1 MLPQNEITQRIKE
14 NVVQG
19 RVEAED
25 EGFDEG
31 WEGQPATRELI
42 MEALD
47 AGIDPKTI
55 VLDGLSQAMEIVG
68 KRYET
73 GIYLIP
79 DMLAS
84 AEAVGGAMDLLAPH
98 LERAGV
104 ESKGKF
110 VLATVAGDLHD
121 IGKNI
126 VAIMLKGA
134 GYEII
139 DLGADVPTE
148 RIVRA
153 ADEEKARYIGLS
165 ALLTTTMMEMER
177 VIEVLKE
184 RDLRSKVKVLIGGAA
199 TSPEFAQ
206 RIGADAHC
214 RDAFQ
219 AIDILEKMGA

>member
-1 MLPQNEITQRIKE
+1 
-14 NVVQG
+14 
-19 RVEAED
+19 
-25 EGFDEG
+25 
-31 WEGQPATRELI
+31 

-68 KRYET
+68 KKYET

-84 AEAVGGAMDLLAPH
+84 AEAVGGAMDLLAPY

-110 VLATVAGDLHD
+110 ILATVAGDLHD

-134 GYEII
+134 GYEVV

-148 RIVRA
+148 RVVRA
-153 ADEEKARYIGLS
+153 VDEEKARYVGLS
-165 ALLTTTMMEMER
+165 ALLTTTMTEMER
-177 VIEVLKE
+177 VIEALKE
-184 RDLRSKVKVLIGGAA
+184 SDLRFKVKVFIGGAA

-219 AIDILEKMGA
+219 VIDILEKMGA